1 MRSAV
6 WMVAFVALAP
16 CLVVARDSAE
26 FRECNAKAVAQPEL
40 NACAAAEA
48 ARVDAEL
55 NRVYRELLSKN
66 SDDPAA
72 AGKIRKAQRSWV
84 AYRDA
89 YVEAMFPA
97 EDKQAEYGS
106 MYPMEVDRILAT
118 LTRRQIDALKDLIRG
133 R

>member
-1 MRSAV
+1 
-6 WMVAFVALAP
+6 
-16 CLVVARDSAE
+16 
-26 FRECNAKAVAQPEL
+26 VAQPEL
-40 NACAAAEA
+40 NACAADEA
-48 ARVDAEL
+48 ARVDGEL

-72 AGKIRKAQRSWV
+72 AEKIKKARRAWV

-106 MYPMEVDRILAT
+106 MYPMEVSQILAA
-118 LTRRQIDALKDLIRG
+118 LTRQQVEALKDLIRG

>member
-1 MRSAV
+1 MRFCIWA
-6 WMVAFVALAP
+6 VALVA
-16 CLVVARDSAE
+16 LVPGLLFAQDSAKYRACSE
-26 FRECNAKAVAQPEL
+26 KAVAQPEL
-40 NACAAAEA
+40 NACAAGEA

-66 SDDPAA
+66 GDDPAA
-72 AGKIRKAQRSWV
+72 LEKIKKAQRAWV
-84 AYRDA
+84 AFRDA

-106 MYPMEVDRILAT
+106 MYPMEVDLILAN
-118 LTRRQIDALKDLIRG
+118 LTRRQIDALKDLIKG

>member
-1 MRSAV
+1 MRSIIGA
-6 WMVAFVALAP
+6 VAFVALVP
-16 CLVVARDSAE
+16 CLVAAQDSPK
-26 FRECNAKAVAQPEL
+26 FRACNAKAVAQPEL
-40 NACAAAEA
+40 NACAADEA

-72 AGKIRKAQRSWV
+72 VEKIKKAQRAWV

-106 MYPMEVDRILAT
+106 MYPMEVDQILAT
-118 LTRRQIDALKDLIRG
+118 LTRRQVDALKELTRG

>member
-1 MRSAV
+1 MGT
-6 WMVAFVALAP
+6 VALMVIVP
-16 CLVVARDSAE
+16 CLVAAQNSPK
-26 FRECNAKAVAQPEL
+26 FRACSEKATAQPEL
-40 NACAAAEA
+40 NACAADEA
-48 ARVDAEL
+48 KRVDAEL
-55 NRVYRELLSKN
+55 NRVYRELLAKN

-72 AGKIRKAQRSWV
+72 AEKIKKAQRAWV

-106 MYPMEVDRILAT
+106 MYPMEVDQILAT
-118 LTRRQIDALKDLIRG
+118 LTHRQVDALKELTRG

>member
-1 MRSAV
+1 MRSYI
-6 WMVAFVALAP
+6 WTVAWVALVP
-16 CLVVARDSAE
+16 CLLAAQDSPK
-26 FRECNAKAVAQPEL
+26 FRACNAKAVAQSEL
-40 NACAAAEA
+40 NACAADEA
-48 ARVDAEL
+48 KRVDGEL

-72 AGKIRKAQRSWV
+72 AEKIKKAQRAWV
-84 AYRDA
+84 AYRDT

-106 MYPMEVDRILAT
+106 MYTMEVDQLIAK
-118 LTRRQIDALKDLIRG
+118 LTRQQIDALKDLIQG

>member
-1 MRSAV
+1 MRHHV
-6 WMVAFVALAP
+6 WAAAFVALVP
-16 CLVVARDSAE
+16 CLLAAQDSPKYRA
-26 FRECNAKAVAQPEL
+26 CSAKAVAQPEL
-40 NACAAAEA
+40 NACAADEA
-48 ARVDAEL
+48 ARVDVEL

-72 AGKIRKAQRSWV
+72 AEKIKKAQRAWV

-106 MYPMEVDRILAT
+106 MYPMEVSQILAA
-118 LTRRQIDALKDLIRG
+118 LTRQQVEALKDLIRG